1 MTTPTQ
7 GTATVS
13 SSLMYNYL
21 AATSMDATFPLA
33 SAEDQAGNP
42 ILFTVGDSDTQGA
55 GKTLWIM
62 LRDASVP
69 TGWRRVAASP
79 SPTRDVKAYNVVQA
93 SSGELIVVAAVDDGA
108 GGSRVFVSPALTPTA
123 DGGAWDTL
131 NSRWVERT
139 GAPAGQPIQRLVMG
153 DYSDASQPPLLIA
166 EVHSNAG
173 TVSRYFV
180 DASTS
185 AMASAF
191 SSWSPPQDVKTLH
204 DVVVASV
211 SMGGHIYRGT
221 WTLYDSNSGTLHLM
235 FTSLLDENLRSHTL
249 SVTPPAGARCL
260 SALPDPKNKGLSS
273 LFLGGDTL
281 AFFPSATLTG
291 ITSKAQAI
299 SSGVTGVM
307 AILACQDDE
316 RVAVWAV
323 DANGSL
329 FQTSN
334 GQGATAGWSTPTLMH
349 QHVAQIAPRRN
360 ARRRASELFLTTSDN
375 STIAYLW
382 QDPDSTSWQNS
393 DLTLPA
399 LNATQQFACYT
410 TVARFTDAQGAP
422 IVGAEVRLNASEW
435 TWALVNGY
443 WMAVDDDSAHPV
455 SLKTDNQ
462 GAVTLINKV
471 SDLGTAVF
479 RFNADFLPGQVLA
492 DPSTEVRTK
501 LADKLANSD
510 LSTWQRADGTPVV
523 PPGTDPALVSQVQD
537 TLKQLLES
545 AGSLPPDGSSA
556 DGTSAAKT
564 VSLAATPRLFRPV
577 SFGVIGDVTNAIETA
592 AGDVLQ
598 ALESAGEALYNYVLQ
613 PIVEGATTLV
623 KFFVQIGEQVLTFVV
638 RTISELMQLVSW
650 LFQQLKLV
658 IEDLIALIG
667 FLFSWD
673 DILDT
678 HVVLREAGLAAL
690 DKLQAKL
697 RGAGPQIEK
706 FFNEL
711 IAQLPGLAASPV
723 VAQSGGTNLATLPGQ
738 VPDPAR
744 SQSMATQAAF
754 FSSPGG
760 SFASYQLEHGGIFQ
774 ADPVPGNDIAQ
785 AIADFMNTVITAV
798 KDVGTGLT
806 ALVQGVVNLYQ
817 TGQLTLENLV
827 KLLLTDT
834 AATVLATVRD
844 VLVGACEVIG
854 DLVAVTQDAMTR
866 VVNIPVLS
874 GLYRMITNG
883 SDPTVLDALALLLA
897 IPSTLFYKVL
907 RGEAPFPGGK
917 TPSFMAKTTAFSPL
931 VLATDLRSELDEVA
945 QYITYSQV
953 GSIVNLIASGGILVC
968 APVAL
973 VAAESDADRVAA
985 GAGLIEAGLYVLGWA
1000 TAFPV
1005 DDAPMQQGLDRGKWL
1020 LDALCALMACTSAV
1034 AAARA
1039 IGNPARQA
1047 TADAAANCGA
1057 CLGIIDSVYG
1067 LISSSAS
1074 YVLELVAD
1082 LGEGD
1087 VPDYHGGWSDSVKYV
1102 GNLSVNVGT
1111 FCEAA
1116 GSISYQDEL
1125 LVGTIAGY
1133 GLYFILTVTR
1143 ASYTVGQDEMYQV
1156 Y

>member
-1 MTTPTQ
+1 MTTPAQ

-33 SAEDQAGNP
+33 SAEDAAGNP
-42 ILFTVGDSDTQGA
+42 ILFTVGASDTAGA
-55 GKTLWIM
+55 GKTLWVM
-62 LRDASVP
+62 LRDTTVP
-69 TGWRRVAASP
+69 TGWRRVATNPNSA
-79 SPTRDVKAYNVVQA
+79 RDVKAYNVVQA
-93 SSGELIVVAAVDDGA
+93 STGEVVVVVAVDDGA
-108 GGSRVFVSPALTPTA
+108 GGTRVFVSPRITPAA
-123 DGGAWDTL
+123 DGSPWDAL
-131 NSRWVERT
+131 NSQWVERT
-139 GAPAGQPIQRLVMG
+139 GAPAGQPVQRLVMG
-153 DYSDASQPPLLIA
+153 DYHDTSQPPLLIA
-166 EVHSNAG
+166 EVSSSAG
-173 TVSRYFV
+173 TISRYFV

-185 AMASAF
+185 AMANAF
-191 SSWSPPQDVKTLH
+191 SPWSPPQDVRTLH

-211 SMGGHIYRGT
+211 SMSGHIYRGT
-221 WTLYDSNSGTLHLM
+221 WTLYDSNSGSLHLM
-235 FTSLLDENLRSHTL
+235 FNSLLDENMRSHTL

-260 SALPDPKNKGLSS
+260 SALPDSKNKGLSS

-281 AFFPSATLTG
+281 SFFPSATLTG
-291 ITSKAQAI
+291 LTSKAQAI
-299 SSGVTGVM
+299 SSGVAGVK

-316 RVAVWAV
+316 RIAVWAV
-323 DANGSL
+323 DSNENL

-334 GQGATAGWSTPTLMH
+334 ALGATAGWSTPTLMH

-360 ARRRASELFLTTSDN
+360 TRRRANELFLTTADN

-393 DLTLPA
+393 DMTLPA
-399 LNATQQFACYT
+399 LSATQQFACYT

-422 IVGAEVRLNASEW
+422 IAGAEVRLNASEW
-435 TWALVNGY
+435 TWTLVNGY
-443 WMAVDDDSAHPV
+443 WMALDDDSAHPV
-455 SLKTDNQ
+455 RLKTDNQ
-462 GAVTLINKV
+462 GAVTIINKV
-471 SDLGTAVF
+471 SDLGTAVY
-479 RFNADFLPGQVLA
+479 RFNADFLSAQVLA
-492 DPSTEVRTK
+492 DPSTEVRAK

-510 LSTWQRADGTPVV
+510 LSSWKRADGTPVI
-523 PPGTDPALVSQVQD
+523 PPGTDPSLVSQVQD
-537 TLKQLLES
+537 TLKQLLDS

-564 VSLAATPRLFRPV
+564 AAVAGAPRLFRPV

-598 ALESAGEALYNYVLQ
+598 ALESAGEAIYNYVLQ
-613 PIVEGATTLV
+613 PIVEGATTLM
-623 KFFVQIGEQVLTFVV
+623 KFFVQIGEEVLTFVV

-658 IEDLIALIG
+658 IEDLIELIG

-678 HVVLREAGLAAL
+678 HVVLREASLNGL

-697 RGAGPQIEK
+697 RDAGPQIEK
-706 FFNEL
+706 FFNDL
-711 IAQLPGLAASPV
+711 IAQLPGLASSPV
-723 VAQSGGTNLATLPGQ
+723 VAQNGNIDLATLPGQ
-738 VPDPAR
+738 TPDPAR
-744 SQSMATQAAF
+744 SQSMSTQAAF

-774 ADPVPGNDIAQ
+774 ADPVAGSDIAQ

-798 KDVGTGLT
+798 KDVGDGIK
-806 ALVQGVVNLYQ
+806 ALVEGVVNLYK
-817 TGQLTLENLV
+817 TGQLTLSNLV

-844 VLVGACEVIG
+844 VLVGACEVIN
-854 DLVAVTQDAMTR
+854 DLVSVAKDMLTR
-866 VVNIPVLS
+866 VINIPVLS

-883 SDPTVLDALALLLA
+883 SEPTVLDAMALLLA
-897 IPSTLFYKVL
+897 IPATLFYKVL

-917 TPSFMAKTTAFSPL
+917 MPSFMAKPTAFSPM
-931 VLATDLRSELDEVA
+931 VLATDARTELDEIA
-945 QYITYSQV
+945 QYINYSQV

-973 VAAESDADRVAA
+973 VAAEADSDRVAA
-985 GAGLIEAGLYVLGWA
+985 GAGAIEAALYVLGWA
-1000 TAFPV
+1000 TALPV
-1005 DDAPMQQGLDRGKWL
+1005 DDAPMQQGLDRGKWV
-1020 LDALCALMACTSAV
+1020 LDALCALAACASAV
-1034 AAARA
+1034 TAARA
-1039 IGNPARQA
+1039 IGNPARQP

-1067 LISSSAS
+1067 LIASSAS
-1074 YVLELVAD
+1074 YILELVTL
-1082 LGEGD
+1082 LGDD
-1087 VPDYHGGWSDSVKYV
+1087 VPSYHGFWKDSVKYI

-1125 LVGTIAGY
+1125 LVGTIVGY
-1133 GLYFILTVTR
+1133 GLYFVLTVTR
-1143 ASYTVGQDEMYQV
+1143 ASYTLGQDEMYQV